1 MKIATKNWIYE
12 VTDLNPYQIRKVL
25 NYHKKGFIG
34 RAWELLRKYPFT
46 KESLDAYRRRTVQSD

>member
-1 MKIATKNWIYE
+1 
-12 VTDLNPYQIRKVL
+12 VL